1 MLMNDLIRDTSGMR
15 VLVCANQGSLLT
27 SERDANDFMSA
38 AWEYDATWVALPV
51 SRLADGFFQLST
63 RLAGDVI
70 QKFVN
75 QGLGIAIVG
84 DISAWLADSKALRDF
99 VYEANRGK
107 TVLFVSD
114 LDELDRRIGAL
125 AAG

>member
-1 MLMNDLIRDTSGMR
+1 MEQHTLDSHGLRI
-15 VLVCANQGSLLT
+15 LVCASTGAQLS

-38 AWEYDATWVALPV
+38 AWEHDATWVAFPV

-63 RLAGDVI
+63 RIAGDVI

-75 QGLGIAIVG
+75 HGLGIAIVG
-84 DISAWLADSKALRDF
+84 DISAWLSDSKALRDF

-107 TVLFVSD
+107 TVMFVSD
-114 LDELDRRIGAL
+114 LDELDRRIGAR

>member
-1 MLMNDLIRDTSGMR
+1 MDQHTRDSHGLR
-15 VLVCANQGSLLT
+15 ILVCASTGAQLS

-38 AWEYDATWVALPV
+38 AWEHDATWVAFPV
-51 SRLADGFFQLST
+51 SRLADGFFKLST
-63 RLAGDVI
+63 RIAGDVI

-75 QGLGIAIVG
+75 HGLGIAIVG

-107 TVLFVSD
+107 TVMFVSD
-114 LDELDRRIGAL
+114 LHELDRRIGAR